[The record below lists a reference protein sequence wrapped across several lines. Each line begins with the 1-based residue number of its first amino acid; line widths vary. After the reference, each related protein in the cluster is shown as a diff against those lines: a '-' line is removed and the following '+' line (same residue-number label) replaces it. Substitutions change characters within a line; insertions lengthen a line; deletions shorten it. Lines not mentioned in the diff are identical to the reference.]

1 MRVIITG
8 GAGFIGSHI
17 TDLLLKNQHEILIVD
32 NLSTGKVERIPKG
45 VGLKVADVRN
55 YDEIKNVFCEFKPE
69 VIYHLAAQIDVQTS
83 INDAAADATTNIV
96 GGINVLN
103 AAVAAG
109 AKKVIYASSA
119 AVYGEPEYLGID
131 EKHAVCPMSPY
142 GITKHTLEHYL
153 AIYRDMYGLDYT
165 VLRFANVYG
174 PRQEAKGEGGVVSV
188 FTERLLKNI
197 EARIFGDGTFTRDFV
212 CVYDIAQ
219 ANYLALTRGSG
230 EIFNIGTGIPT
241 SVNELYAVIKEAC
254 NSSLDPI
261 YAPMRKGDI
270 PHSYFDIS
278 KAREILG
285 YEPKYSLKE
294 GLKATVEECRSRI

>member
-32 NLSTGKVERIPKG
+32 NLSTGKVERIPQG
-45 VGLKVADVRN
+45 VGLAVADVRN
-55 YDEIKNVFCEFKPE
+55 FDDIKKVFDEFKPD
-69 VIYHLAAQIDVQTS
+69 VVYHLAAQIDVQTS
-83 INDAAADATTNIV
+83 INDPAADATTNIV

-103 AAVAAG
+103 AAVSAK

-131 EKHAVCPMSPY
+131 EKHIVCPMSPY
-142 GITKHTLEHYL
+142 GVTKHTLEHYL
-153 AIYRDMYGLDYT
+153 AIYKEIYGLDYT

-219 ANYLALTRGSG
+219 ANFLALTKGGG

-261 YAPMRKGDI
+261 YAPMRQGDI

-278 KAREILG
+278 KARAILG

-294 GLKATVEECRSRI
+294 GLKATVEECKTRI

>member
-1 MRVIITG
+1 MRIIITG

-32 NLSTGKVERIPKG
+32 NLSTGKVERIPQG
-45 VGLKVADVRN
+45 VGLAVADVRN
-55 YDEIKNVFCEFKPE
+55 FDEIKKVFDEYKPDA
-69 VIYHLAAQIDVQTS
+69 IYHLAAQIDVQTS
-83 INDAAADATTNIV
+83 INDPAADATTNTI

-103 AAVAAG
+103 AAVSCK
-109 AKKVIYASSA
+109 AKKIIYASSA

-131 EKHAVCPMSPY
+131 EKHTVCPMSPY

-153 AIYRDMYGLDYT
+153 AIYKEIYGLDYT

-219 ANYLALTRGSG
+219 ANFLALTKGSG

-254 NSSLDPI
+254 NSNLDPI
-261 YAPMRKGDI
+261 YAPMRQGDI
-270 PHSYFDIS
+270 PHSYFNIS

-294 GLKATVEECRSRI
+294 GLKATVEECKTRI